1 MKILFLT
8 RRFVDGDDISE
19 YVKALAEHAVGEG
32 HEAAILAFDDGEYY
46 SVDDRVEVKRVP
58 LHYEGD
64 SLYSWSMM
72 LNNEMKEKARE
83 YLGEKDFDIVHAHD
97 WVTVPGAT
105 AIRKYFER
113 PMTLTLHST
122 ENERGFSD
130 PNSEVISEL
139 EWKGC
144 HQADRVLVNSE
155 DTYNSV
161 VHDLDI
167 PEDKISILNPLSDG
181 WQESVLKIYKEL
193 LNIREVDV
201 KR

>member
-8 RRFVDGDDISE
+8 RRFADGDDIAE
-19 YVKALAEHAVGEG
+19 YVKALAEYAVEKG
-32 HEAAILAFDDGEYY
+32 HDAAILAFDDGEYY
-46 SVDDRVEVKRVP
+46 SVDERVEVERVP

-83 YLGEKDFDIVHAHD
+83 YLEKKDFDFVHAND

-105 AIRKYFER
+105 AIKKYFET
-113 PMTLTLHST
+113 PMMLTVHST

-130 PNSEVISEL
+130 PNSDVISEL

-144 HQADRVLVNSE
+144 HQADKVLTNS
-155 DTYNSV
+155 DNTYGSLT
-161 VHDLDI
+161 HDLDV
-167 PEDKISILNPLSDG
+167 PGSKISVLNPLSNE
-181 WQESVLKIYKEL
+181 WQESVLKIYEQL
-193 LNIREVDV
+193 LNLREIDV

>member
-8 RRFVDGDDISE
+8 RRFVDEEDVSE
-19 YVKALAEHAVGEG
+19 YVKALAEHAVDKG

-46 SVDDRVEVKRVP
+46 SVDERVDVERVP

-72 LNNEMKEKARE
+72 LNNEIKEKARE
-83 YLGEKDFDIVHAHD
+83 YLDQKDFDLVHAND

-105 AIRKYFER
+105 AVKKYFET
-113 PMTLTLHST
+113 PMILTVHST

-130 PNSEVISEL
+130 PNSDVISEL

-144 HQADRVLVNSE
+144 HQSDKVLVNSQ
-155 DTYNSV
+155 DTYNSLTY
-161 VHDLDI
+161 DLDV
-167 PEDKISILNPLSDG
+167 PEDKIAVLNPLSDG
-181 WQESVLKIYKEL
+181 WQETVLKIYEEL
-193 LNIREVDV
+193 LNLREIDV